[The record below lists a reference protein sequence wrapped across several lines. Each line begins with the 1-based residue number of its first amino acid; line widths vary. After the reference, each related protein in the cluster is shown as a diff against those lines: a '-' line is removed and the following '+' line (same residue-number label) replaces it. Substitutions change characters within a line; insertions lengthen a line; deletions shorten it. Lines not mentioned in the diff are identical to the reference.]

1 MYKMETSVMTGYN
14 KSEEEIFSGDSMFE
28 TIFRWNREWTAI
40 IVKPFKQDGKLLHY
54 IVKLIGG
61 PIIFLWKDEAGDWVE
76 LKKGKTERS
85 LAVGRAIEYSF
96 L

>member
-1 MYKMETSVMTGYN
+1 MIGYN
-14 KSEEEIFSGDSMFE
+14 KSEEEIFAGDSMFE
-28 TIFRWNREWTAI
+28 TIFRWNKEWTAI

-61 PIIFLWKDEAGDWVE
+61 PIIFLWKNAEGEWVE
-76 LKKGKTERS
+76 LKKGVTERS
-85 LAVGRAIEYSF
+85 REVGRAIEYTF